1 VSETPLRSRGPDSG
15 TETRF
20 LRGRAA
26 GKTPMPL
33 RGKRSR
39 AQTPVEAPLRAGH
52 TPGQV
57 PLYRRRAVKPG
68 RKRRF
73 RALRWLRPLSIA
85 ILIVAAVAGTAA
97 WLATSPRFRVTV
109 VEVRGQDPALRAWVE
124 SRVAGFVGER
134 LLLLSLA
141 RVTAAV
147 GEHPWI
153 DTVEVS
159 RVLPGRLLVEIH
171 ERRPAAVVEV
181 PESEGRRE
189 LVYADAEGRPIAPVE
204 EPGPGAPDPEVLG
217 RLLRVTGGTEDAY
230 GVPEALEIQR
240 ELSRARPAWG
250 DGVTRVEVLGETDF
264 RLHTAALP
272 FPLVMRA
279 GEVELEI
286 RRLGRLLPWLVERWG
301 EPQAVDL
308 RFARRIVMERV
319 VEDRSDRSP
328 DRGA

>member
-1 VSETPLRSRGPDSG
+1 VSDTPLRSRGPDPG
-15 TETRF
+15 TGTPF
-20 LRGRAA
+20 LRGSAA

-33 RGKRSR
+33 RGKQSR
-39 AQTPVEAPLRAGH
+39 AETSVEAPLRAGH

-68 RKRRF
+68 RRRRL

-85 ILIVAAVAGTAA
+85 ILVVGAVAGTAA

-109 VEVRGQDPALRAWVE
+109 VEVQSQDPALHAWVE
-124 SRVAGFVGER
+124 SRVAGFTGER
-134 LLLLSLA
+134 LLLLPLA

-147 GEHPWI
+147 GEQPWI

-171 ERRPAAVVEV
+171 ERRPAAVVEISK
-181 PESEGRRE
+181 PEGGRE
-189 LVYADAEGRPIAPVE
+189 LVYADADGRPIAPVE
-204 EPGPGAPDPEVLG
+204 KPGPGAPGPEVLG
-217 RLLRVTGGTEDAY
+217 RLLRVTGGTADTY
-230 GVPEALEIQR
+230 GVPEALEIRR

-250 DGVTRVEVLGETDF
+250 DGVTRVEVLGDKDF

-301 EPQAVDL
+301 EPEAVDL
-308 RFARRIVMERV
+308 RFSRRIVMERV
-319 VEDRSDRSP
+319 VEDMSDRSP